1 VPAPLVAVFQPTK
14 IKPVLTR
21 LPELPGKVTA
31 ENSPTVVAD
40 GTDPV
45 VGVFPLYVTVNLHI
59 ANTVVGT
66 VTVIDSPTK

>member
-1 VPAPLVAVFQPTK
+1 M
-14 IKPVLTR
+14 KPVFTR
-21 LPELPGKVTA
+21 LPVLPGKVTD

-45 VGVFPLYVTVNLHI
+45 VGVLPLYVTVNLHI

-66 VTVIDSPTK
+66 VTVMDSPTK